1 MAEREPLVE
10 KDKVVYEGPFDLKQ
24 LYKLIDE
31 WARTKAYLKVERK
44 HTEVSGPKGKTITYV
59 FEFSKKLSDYAKSII
74 RLGFQVTNLTKE
86 ALEHAEDIH
95 EYDMAKVDL
104 TFDAILETDYEGRWE
119 GRPVQFFI
127 RTLFDRYVYRGL
139 LAGYEKAIRADMEDL
154 KENTK
159 AFLNLF
165 RP

>member
-10 KDKVVYEGPFDLKQ
+10 KDKVVYEGPFELRQ

-31 WARTKAYLKVERK
+31 WARTKGYLKVERK
-44 HTEVSGPKGKTITYV
+44 HTEVASAKGKTITYL
-59 FEFSKKLSDYAKSII
+59 FEFNKKLSDYAKSIV
-74 RLGFQVTNLTKE
+74 RLGFQVTNLKKE
-86 ALEHAEDIH
+86 TLEHEEDVH
-95 EYDMAKVDL
+95 EYDVAKVDL

-119 GRPVQFFI
+119 GRPAQFFI

-139 LAGYEKAIRADMEDL
+139 LSGYERTIRGDEENL
-154 KENTK
+154 KENLK
-159 AFLNLF
+159 AFLNLY